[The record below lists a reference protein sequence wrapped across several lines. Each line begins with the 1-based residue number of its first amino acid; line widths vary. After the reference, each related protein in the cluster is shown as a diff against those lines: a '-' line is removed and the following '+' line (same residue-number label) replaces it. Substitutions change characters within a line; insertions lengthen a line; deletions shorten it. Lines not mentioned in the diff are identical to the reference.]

1 MNKDELKG
9 KEKMGNLK
17 EKVKDAAEA
26 LKDKVKHAQQ
36 GESPAGKGATGAH
49 DTDAEEPVEE
59 SEDD

>member
-1 MNKDELKG
+1 ME
-9 KEKMGNLK
+9 NLK

-36 GESPAGKGATGAH
+36 GEAPEGKGATGAH
-49 DTDAEEPVEE
+49 DTDPEEPVEE